1 MKDKLL
7 TVAKNH
13 APCYLYEY
21 EVMAQ
26 QVKTL
31 QGTFPNFDLLY
42 SVKAN
47 PYPPVVKALASFGIG
62 ADAASAGEV
71 AHARDC
77 GMWAEDIFFSAAGK
91 SDAALQRAWDDC
103 EIIADS
109 LGEVSRIGALAA
121 QRGEHRAIG
130 IRMNPAFA
138 FGGGAGVTS
147 KFGID

>member
-1 MKDKLL
+1 MKDRLL

-71 AHARDC
+71 ALARDC
-77 GMWAEDIFFSAAGK
+77 GIEDI
-91 SDAALQRAWDDC
+91 QV
-103 EIIADS
+103 
-109 LGEVSRIGALAA
+109 GEVL
-121 QRGEHRAIG
+121 ETYLKDG
-130 IRMNPAFA
+130 IIRS
-138 FGGGAGVTS
+138 VVR
-147 KFGID
+147 